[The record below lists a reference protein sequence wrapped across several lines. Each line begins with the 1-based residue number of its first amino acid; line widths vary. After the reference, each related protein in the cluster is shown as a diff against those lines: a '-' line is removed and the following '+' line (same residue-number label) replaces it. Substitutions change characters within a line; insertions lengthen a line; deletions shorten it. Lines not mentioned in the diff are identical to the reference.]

1 MCRASLI
8 VCLPSSR
15 PVRPFFA
22 SSRYRSHS
30 SSTVMA
36 LLLDGDGLVIEF
48 ALFGWIVD
56 RPLVAI
62 FVSCSDRYR
71 V

>member
-1 MCRASLI
+1 
-8 VCLPSSR
+8 
-15 PVRPFFA
+15 
-22 SSRYRSHS
+22 
-30 SSTVMA
+30 MA